1 MKMKFDVLVCV
12 FNRTRHWAH
21 NPHVRPPNSMCSW
34 VRLWVCMRVYRKT
47 NMPSISLRHANI
59 LYAIYSTIQFSL
71 SSKRK
76 LPHITWR
83 IPDSRSS
90 RSYSSSS
97 SFIPLLVFDAL
108 LAGSRLMLAMVFC
121 SYLSTCA
128 LHSILVH
135 LFDWI
140 DVKRGNAGV
149 GYAHVYVYSKVIV
162 KKYNNIT

>member
-21 NPHVRPPNSMCSW
+21 NLHVRPPNSMCSW
-34 VRLWVCMRVYRKT
+34 VRLWLCMRVYRKK
-47 NMPSISLRHANI
+47 NHAVNQSSTCKQTI
-59 LYAIYSTIQFSL
+59 CYIYTYSTIQFSL

-76 LPHITWR
+76 LPYIIWR

-97 SFIPLLVFDAL
+97 FNPFLVFDAL
-108 LAGSRLMLAMVFC
+108 LAGARLILAMVFC

-128 LHSILVH
+128 LHSILTH
-135 LFDWI
+135 SWLNRRETW
-140 DVKRGNAGV
+140 KRWSWL
-149 GYAHVYVYSKVIV
+149 HSRLRL
-162 KKYNNIT
+162 